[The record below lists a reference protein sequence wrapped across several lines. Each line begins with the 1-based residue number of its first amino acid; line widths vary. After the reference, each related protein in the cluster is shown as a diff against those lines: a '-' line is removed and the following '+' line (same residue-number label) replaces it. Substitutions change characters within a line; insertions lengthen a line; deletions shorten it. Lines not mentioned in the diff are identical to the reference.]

1 MEETPTRVPPLP
13 AEAQRDPEK
22 DEPHADVADAAAGS
36 EHPDAAA
43 GPGRELPGT
52 AAPAEAGPSG
62 SDAAEAAG
70 KAPARR
76 RRRRRRGRG
85 AQASDRPA
93 AGEQP
98 SGPPAGP
105 EAAVAAATSH
115 RADDGHPG
123 RSRAEGAPVRGAEGR
138 GAPHDAHRPRHGAAD
153 DGDRPP
159 RAGEESHRSDRA
171 GDHARRPRRGGDLA
185 PRPHRAGDEAHPSPH
200 VGGRPFA
207 LDPDLPNPAHEP
219 EIPVERLDAD
229 AVKVISRLRHMG
241 HQAYFVGGCVRDL
254 MLGLKPKD
262 FDIATDAHPG
272 EVRAV
277 FRNCRL
283 IGRRFRLAHV
293 YFRGGKII
301 EVATFRANPIDVAD
315 DVPSDADLLITRD
328 NVFGTAEEDARRRDF
343 TVNGLFYDPFLGEV
357 IDYVGG
363 RADLEARRIA
373 TIGDP
378 EIRMRED
385 PVRALR
391 AIRFAARLGFA
402 IEPEAFAAMRRS
414 AAELA
419 RCAPARV
426 LEETFKILR
435 CGNAARAFELLRAAG
450 ALPMV
455 LPALAEA
462 LDAGEAAT
470 RARFQAHLVALDALV
485 RSGAEVSEAVLLGA
499 LLMHLRRDEP
509 AGEGEPRR
517 PGGAGAAGESAADQ
531 LLGQL
536 VQTARLPRRMAER
549 TRLAMGTQRVFRGP
563 ARRRR
568 RRGGGLGAQAY
579 FQDALQLL
587 EITVRATGE
596 GAEALAR
603 WRTEGEAH
611 ASAWAEAEAEAEVR
625 GAGDR
630 GVGHRGGGS
639 GGTRDRG
646 TSDRSARD
654 RGAGEGDR
662 GGELEDGGSDIPAYR
677 QHPGEGPG
685 ERRAAGE
692 VDVSGASGGDEAAPR
707 RRRRRRGGRRR
718 RRRGAGAGAPSA
730 GGA

>member
-1 MEETPTRVPPLP
+1 
-13 AEAQRDPEK
+13 
-22 DEPHADVADAAAGS
+22 
-36 EHPDAAA
+36 
-43 GPGRELPGT
+43 
-52 AAPAEAGPSG
+52 
-62 SDAAEAAG
+62 
-70 KAPARR
+70 
-76 RRRRRRGRG
+76 
-85 AQASDRPA
+85 
-93 AGEQP
+93 
-98 SGPPAGP
+98 
-105 EAAVAAATSH
+105 
-115 RADDGHPG
+115 
-123 RSRAEGAPVRGAEGR
+123 
-138 GAPHDAHRPRHGAAD
+138 
-153 DGDRPP
+153 
-159 RAGEESHRSDRA
+159 
-171 GDHARRPRRGGDLA
+171 
-185 PRPHRAGDEAHPSPH
+185 
-200 VGGRPFA
+200 
-207 LDPDLPNPAHEP
+207 
-219 EIPVERLDAD
+219 VERLDAD

-301 EVATFRANPIDVAD
+301 EVATFRANPIDVAE
-315 DVPSDADLLITRD
+315 DVPSAADLLITRD
-328 NVFGTAEEDARRRDF
+328 NVFGTAEEDAVRRDF
-343 TVNGLFYDPFLGEV
+343 TVNGLFYDVALGEV

-378 EIRMRED
+378 EIRVRED

-499 LLMHLRRDEP
+499 LLMHLRRDEA
-509 AGEGEPRR
+509 AGEGAGEPRR

-549 TRLAMGTQRVFRGP
+549 TRLAMGAQRVFRGP

-596 GAEALAR
+596 GTEALAR

-611 ASAWAEAEAEAEVR
+611 ASAWAEAEAGER
-625 GAGDR
+625 SAGDR
-630 GVGHRGGGS
+630 GVGHRGGGDRGIQDRGAS
-639 GGTRDRG
+639 DRG
-646 TSDRSARD
+646 TRERGAGD
-654 RGAGEGDR
+654 RGAGD
-662 GGELEDGGSDIPAYR
+662 GGGGLEDGGSDIPAYR

-685 ERRAAGE
+685 ERPSGE
-692 VDVSGASGGDEAAPR
+692 VDVSGAPGGDEAAPR

-718 RRRGAGAGAPSA
+718 RRRGAGAGAGAPSA

>member
-1 MEETPTRVPPLP
+1 
-13 AEAQRDPEK
+13 
-22 DEPHADVADAAAGS
+22 
-36 EHPDAAA
+36 
-43 GPGRELPGT
+43 
-52 AAPAEAGPSG
+52 
-62 SDAAEAAG
+62 
-70 KAPARR
+70 
-76 RRRRRRGRG
+76 
-85 AQASDRPA
+85 
-93 AGEQP
+93 
-98 SGPPAGP
+98 
-105 EAAVAAATSH
+105 
-115 RADDGHPG
+115 
-123 RSRAEGAPVRGAEGR
+123 
-138 GAPHDAHRPRHGAAD
+138 
-153 DGDRPP
+153 
-159 RAGEESHRSDRA
+159 
-171 GDHARRPRRGGDLA
+171 
-185 PRPHRAGDEAHPSPH
+185 
-200 VGGRPFA
+200 
-207 LDPDLPNPAHEP
+207 
-219 EIPVERLDAD
+219 
-229 AVKVISRLRHMG
+229 
-241 HQAYFVGGCVRDL
+241 

-470 RARFQAHLVALDALV
+470 RTRFQAHLLALDALV

-509 AGEGEPRR
+509 AGDGAGEPRG

-549 TRLAMGTQRVFRGP
+549 TRLAMGAQHVFRGP

-611 ASAWAEAEAEAEVR
+611 ASAWSEAEAEVR
-625 GAGDR
+625 SAGERGAR
-630 GVGHRGGGS
+630 
-639 GGTRDRG
+639 
-646 TSDRSARD
+646 DRSAAPEEG
-654 RGAGEGDR
+654 GA
-662 GGELEDGGSDIPAYR
+662 SDIPAYR
-677 QHPGEGPG
+677 RHPGEGPG

-692 VDVSGASGGDEAAPR
+692 IDVSGASGGDEAAPR